1 MKRIDISNFKKDSSF
16 YKQIDLIL
24 TVKSFDLQAIRK
36 RYLESKKNKRSGS
49 TQRREPALGGV
60 VSLSIYKGKLF
71 DEEVLT
77 QLKEPRGIDFLHK
90 KLAISSEDKVYVI
103 TDDLQTAKKECDM
116 LVLKLAEIYNGQ
128 FEKPFHVSQIKKK
141 FKHFKTI

>member
-1 MKRIDISNFKKDSSF
+1 MFGLFKKPTEDQLDALNTFIEMYIEMLEVQKYLSF
-16 YKQIDLIL
+16 KVTKKETDIEEIKAMLYNNFNEA
-24 TVKSFDLQAIRK
+24 KSG
-36 RYLESKKNKRSGS
+36 N
-49 TQRREPALGGV
+49 
-60 VSLSIYKGKLF
+60 
-71 DEEVLT
+71 
-77 QLKEPRGIDFLHK
+77 
-90 KLAISSEDKVYVI
+90 LAKFKII